1 MNENKSQKKDNYV
14 SQHNFPQEK
23 GLLLKSQKVISVSDR
38 RFRAVESEKRGLT
51 RDQEKMEWEAGV
63 NKT

>member
-38 RFRAVESEKRGLT
+38 RLELWSQKREG
-51 RDQEKMEWEAGV
+51 
-63 NKT
+63 